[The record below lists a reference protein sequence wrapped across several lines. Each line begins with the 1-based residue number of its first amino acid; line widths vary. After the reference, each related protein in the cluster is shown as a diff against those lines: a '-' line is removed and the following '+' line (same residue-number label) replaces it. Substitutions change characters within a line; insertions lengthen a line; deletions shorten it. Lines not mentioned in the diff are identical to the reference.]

1 MYARSTT
8 LTADPQRMDD
18 GIRMVRDEIMPAVQ
32 SMPGCLG
39 LSMLVDRTSGRCI
52 ATTGWDSAEAM
63 AATADR
69 VMDMRRRAM
78 ESMGGRDM
86 SVDEW
91 EIAAMHRLH
100 TPGDDACARV
110 TWTRGDP
117 ARLEDMLDAFRMSM
131 IPEMEDVP
139 GFCSLSLMVDRNMG
153 RGSLTV
159 VYRDRQA
166 MDDSR
171 PGVMERRERFTGQM
185 DVEVTDVA
193 EFELAIH
200 HLRVPEMA

>member
-39 LSMLVDRTSGRCI
+39 LSMLCDRTSGRTI
-52 ATTGWDSAEAM
+52 VTTSWDSAETM
-63 AATADR
+63 AATAER
-69 VMDMRRRAM
+69 VMDMRQRTL
-78 ESMGGRDM
+78 ETFGGRDM

-117 ARLEDMLDAFRMSM
+117 AMLERTLDAFRMTM
-131 IPEMEDVP
+131 VPEMEDVP

-159 VYRDRQA
+159 VYRDRRS

-171 PGVMERRERFTGQM
+171 DGAMARRDRFTREMG
-185 DVEVTDVA
+185 VEVTDMG

>member
-18 GIRMVRDEIMPAVQ
+18 GIRSVRDEIMPAVQ
-32 SMPGCLG
+32 GMPGCIG
-39 LSMLVDRTSGRCI
+39 LSMLVDRESGRCI
-52 ATTGWDSAEAM
+52 VTTSWDSAESM
-63 AATADR
+63 AATAER
-69 VMDMRRRAM
+69 VKDMRQRAM
-78 ESMGGRDM
+78 DTMGGRDM

-91 EIAAMHRLH
+91 EVAAMHRAH

-117 ARLEDMLDAFRMSM
+117 AAMESTLDSFRMAL
-131 IPEMEDVP
+131 IPRMDDVP
-139 GFCSLSLMVDRNMG
+139 GFCSLSLMVDRNTG
-153 RGSLTV
+153 RGSLTT
-159 VYRDRQA
+159 VYMDRRS
-166 MDDSR
+166 MEDSR
-171 PGVMERRERFTGQM
+171 EMVRGMREDFTRQM
-185 DVEVTDVA
+185 GMEVTDVA

>member
-8 LTADPQRMDD
+8 ITADPQRMDD
-18 GIRMVRDEIMPAVQ
+18 GIRMVRDEVMPAVQ
-32 SMPGCLG
+32 GMPGCVG

-52 ATTGWDSAEAM
+52 VTTSWDSMESM
-63 AATADR
+63 AATTDR
-69 VMDMRRRAM
+69 TQDMRERVRDT
-78 ESMGGRDM
+78 MGGRDM
-86 SVDEW
+86 SVDQW
-91 EIAAMHRLH
+91 EVAGMHRSH
-100 TPGDDACARV
+100 SPGDDACARV

-117 ARLEDMLDAFRMSM
+117 AMMERTLDAFRMTM

-139 GFCSLSLMVDRNMG
+139 GFCSLSLMVDRNAG

-159 VYRDRQA
+159 VWRDRQA

-171 PGVMERRERFTGQM
+171 ATVMERRERFTREMGM
-185 DVEVTDVA
+185 EVTDVA

>member
-32 SMPGCLG
+32 GMPGCLG
-39 LSMLVDRTSGRCI
+39 LSMLADRASGRAI
-52 ATTGWDSAEAM
+52 VTTSWDSAESM
-63 AATADR
+63 AATTER
-69 VMDMRRRAM
+69 TQDMRERVRD
-78 ESMGGRDM
+78 SMGGRDM

-91 EIAAMHRLH
+91 EVAAMHRLH

-117 ARLEDMLDAFRMSM
+117 AVMERMLDGFRMSM
-131 IPEMEDVP
+131 IPEIEEDP

-159 VYRDRQA
+159 VWKDRRA
-166 MDDSR
+166 MDESR
-171 PGVMERRERFTGQM
+171 AGVAERRERFTGQTGM
-185 DVEVTDVA
+185 EVLDVA

>member
-39 LSMLVDRTSGRCI
+39 LSMLCDRTSGRTI
-52 ATTGWDSAEAM
+52 VTTSWDSAETM
-63 AATADR
+63 AATAER
-69 VMDMRRRAM
+69 VMDMRQRTL
-78 ESMGGRDM
+78 ETFGGRDM

-100 TPGDDACARV
+100 TPGDEACARV

-117 ARLEDMLDAFRMSM
+117 AMMERTLDAFRMTM
-131 IPEMEDVP
+131 VPEMEDVP

-153 RGSLTV
+153 RGTLTV
-159 VYRDRQA
+159 VYRDRRS

-171 PGVMERRERFTGQM
+171 RGAMARRDRFTQEMGA
-185 DVEVTDVA
+185 EVTDMN

>member
-8 LTADPQRMDD
+8 ITADPQRIDD
-18 GIRMVRDEIMPAVQ
+18 GIRMVRDELMPAIQ
-32 SMPGCLG
+32 GMPGCIG
-39 LSMLVDRTSGRCI
+39 LSMLCDRESGRCI
-52 ATTGWDSAEAM
+52 ATTSWDSAEAM
-63 AATADR
+63 AATTDR
-69 VMDMRRRAM
+69 IMDMRRRAM
-78 ESMGGRDM
+78 DMMGGRDM

-91 EIAAMHRLH
+91 EIAAMHRVH

-117 ARLEDMLDAFRMSM
+117 AMMERTLDAFRMSM

-159 VYRDRQA
+159 VYRDRRS

-171 PGVMERRERFTGQM
+171 DGAMARRDRFTREMGA
-185 DVEVTDVA
+185 EVTDMG